1 MEIHLSAEE
10 IFGLKNF
17 NITNTLILSFV
28 ITLGFLFFS
37 KIISSRLKLVP
48 LRWQNFFEALIETIL
63 NFMESVLEDKKK
75 ARKFFPLVAT
85 IFIFV
90 ILSNWLEVL
99 PGLGSIFLRSPS
111 SDLNFTLA
119 IAISAVIS
127 IQVFGIL
134 SIGFIKYGKR
144 FINFSSPINF
154 FVGILEIISE
164 AAKIISF
171 SFRLFGNI
179 FAGEVLLI
187 VVYFLAPYILPL
199 PFMFLEI
206 FVGFIQALV
215 FSMLTL
221 VFLKIATVEVEH

>member
-1 MEIHLSAEE
+1 MEIHLSPEK
-10 IFGLKNF
+10 LLNF
-17 NITNTLILSFV
+17 QNLEITNTFIISLMMVL
-28 ITLGFLFFS
+28 TLLFFS
-37 KIISSRLKLVP
+37 RALSSRLKLVP
-48 LRWQNFFEALIETIL
+48 LRWQNFFEVLIEKIL
-63 NFMESVLEDKKK
+63 SFMENVMENKEK
-75 ARKFFPLVAT
+75 ARKFFPLIAT
-85 IFIFV
+85 IFIFI

-119 IAISAVIS
+119 IAISSVIS
-127 IQVFGIL
+127 IQIFGIM
-134 SIGFIKYGKR
+134 SIGFIKYAKR
-144 FINFSSPINF
+144 FMNFSSPINF
-154 FVGILEIISE
+154 FVGLLELIGE
-164 AAKIISF
+164 AAKIVSF

-187 VVYFLAPYILPL
+187 VVYFLAPYVLPL

-221 VFLKIATVEVEH
+221 VFLKIATAEAGH

>member
-10 IFGLKNF
+10 IFGLKDF